1 MVTSGSASRRVTYS
15 FAGFA
20 AILVVA
26 GFLAIQFAPR
36 NAAPLAVPSPSP
48 SASASPISSPSAAPM
63 TVAAANALVRATVTG
78 ANPLVL
84 PSAIPASWSA
94 VVTNLTSSFF
104 TVTYTSPDGAKE
116 VDFAIV
122 VPNPPPPG
130 PHGSQVNPRFHG
142 DKNSLY
148 QVDDTTQPAGPRFL
162 LWNEPGT
169 WTEPNG
175 LPGVPYFL
183 ATKGLIEAEFWAT
196 ANSLVK

>member
-1 MVTSGSASRRVTYS
+1 MYS
-15 FAGFA
+15 FAVLA

-26 GFLAIQFAPR
+26 GFMAIQFTPRTSAP
-36 NAAPLAVPSPSP
+36 AVVASPSP
-48 SASASPISSPSAAPM
+48 IASTSPIASPSPAPM

-94 VVTNLTSSFF
+94 VVTNLSSSFF
-104 TVTYTSPDGAKE
+104 TVTYTSQDGAKV

-122 VPNPPPPG
+122 VPNPGIPG
-130 PHGSQVNPRFHG
+130 PHGSQVNPKFHG

-148 QVDDTTQPAGPRFL
+148 QIQDTTLPVSERFL
-162 LWNEPGT
+162 MWNEPGT
-169 WTEPNG
+169 WSQPNG
-175 LPGVPYFL
+175 LPGVPYL
-183 ATKGLIEAEFWAT
+183 LDTTGMTEAEFWAT